1 MSIAP
6 APQGRLRSLPPAF
19 ASLWPGVAVVAAVAI
34 AARFLSDHY
43 GAPAMLMAL
52 LLGIAFHFLSEE
64 GRCGPGIGL
73 RARTVLRLGVALLG
87 MRISVELLMGL
98 GASTILLLVLAIA
111 ATVGFGLVAARL
123 LGRGWRLALL
133 TSGAV
138 AICGASAAMAIA
150 AVLPK
155 NEFSE
160 RNLIFTVLSVTVLS
174 TVAMIFYP
182 ILAQSLGLD
191 ARATGIFFGGTIH
204 DVAQVVGAGFSV
216 SPEAGDTAT
225 LVKLIRVTM
234 LAPVVIV
241 FALATRNAGQD
252 MGTGT
257 GMEASS
263 GKAARPPLLPGF
275 VLAFL
280 ALAALNSLGF
290 VPEAVSGLGSDLSRW
305 ALLAGIVAVGMK
317 TSLRRVLDV
326 GGDAVAL
333 IVAETLFIGLFI
345 LAGIHYL
352 GHIR

>member
-6 APQGRLRSLPPAF
+6 AQGRLRSLPPAF
-19 ASLWPGVAVVAAVAI
+19 GRVWPGVAVVVAVAI
-34 AARFLSDHY
+34 AAQFLSDHY

-64 GRCGPGIGL
+64 GRCGPGIEL
-73 RARTVLRLGVALLG
+73 CARTVLRLGVALLG
-87 MRISVELLMGL
+87 MRISVELLLGL
-98 GASTILLLVLAIA
+98 GAGTILLLVLAIA
-111 ATVGFGLVAARL
+111 ATVGFGLAAARL

-241 FALATRNAGQD
+241 FALATRNVGQGMD
-252 MGTGT
+252 MATQN
-257 GMEASS
+257 AS
-263 GKAARPPLLPGF
+263 GKPVRPPLLPGF

-290 VPEAVSGLGSDLSRW
+290 VPEAVSGPASDLSRW

-317 TSLRRVLDV
+317 TSLGRVLEV

-345 LAGIHYL
+345 LAGIYYL
-352 GHIR
+352 GHV

>member
-6 APQGRLRSLPPAF
+6 AQGRLRSLPPAF
-19 ASLWPGVAVVAAVAI
+19 GRVWPGVAVVVAVAI
-34 AARFLSDHY
+34 AAQFLSDHY

-64 GRCGPGIGL
+64 GRCGPGIEL
-73 RARTVLRLGVALLG
+73 CARTVLRLGVALLG
-87 MRISVELLMGL
+87 MRISVELLLGL
-98 GASTILLLVLAIA
+98 GAGTILLLVLAIA
-111 ATVGFGLVAARL
+111 ATVGFGLATARL

-216 SPEAGDTAT
+216 SPEAGETAT

-241 FALATRNAGQD
+241 FALATRNVGQGMD
-252 MGTGT
+252 MATG
-257 GMEASS
+257 AAS

-290 VPEAVSGLGSDLSRW
+290 VPEAVSGPTSDLSRW

-317 TSLRRVLDV
+317 TSLGRVLEV

-345 LAGIHYL
+345 LAGIYYL
-352 GHIR
+352 GHM

>member
-1 MSIAP
+1 
-6 APQGRLRSLPPAF
+6 
-19 ASLWPGVAVVAAVAI
+19 
-34 AARFLSDHY
+34 
-43 GAPAMLMAL
+43 
-52 LLGIAFHFLSEE
+52 
-64 GRCGPGIGL
+64 
-73 RARTVLRLGVALLG
+73 
-87 MRISVELLMGL
+87 
-98 GASTILLLVLAIA
+98 
-111 ATVGFGLVAARL
+111 
-123 LGRGWRLALL
+123 
-133 TSGAV
+133 
-138 AICGASAAMAIA
+138 
-150 AVLPK
+150 
-155 NEFSE
+155 
-160 RNLIFTVLSVTVLS
+160 VLSVTVLS

-216 SPEAGDTAT
+216 SPEAGETAT

-241 FALATRNAGQD
+241 FALATRNVGQGMD
-252 MGTGT
+252 MATG
-257 GMEASS
+257 AAA

-290 VPEAVSGLGSDLSRW
+290 VPEAVSGFGSDLSRW

>member
-6 APQGRLRSLPPAF
+6 AQGRLRSLPPAF
-19 ASLWPGVAVVAAVAI
+19 GRVWPGVAVVVAVAI

-64 GRCGPGIGL
+64 GRCGPGIEL
-73 RARTVLRLGVALLG
+73 CARTVLRLGVALLG

-98 GASTILLLVLAIA
+98 GAGTILLLVLAIA
-111 ATVGFGLVAARL
+111 ATVGFGLATARL

-241 FALATRNAGQD
+241 FALATRNVGQGMD
-252 MGTGT
+252 MATGAAT
-257 GMEASS
+257 G
-263 GKAARPPLLPGF
+263 KPARPPLLPGF

-290 VPEAVSGLGSDLSRW
+290 VPEAVSGPASDLSRW

-317 TSLRRVLDV
+317 TSLGRVLEV
-326 GGDAVAL
+326 GGDAVVL

-345 LAGIHYL
+345 LAGIYYL
-352 GHIR
+352 GHM